1 MQTLNLMK
9 KQNFKNGVLKLEKL
23 ITVKYLINF

>member
-9 KQNFKNGVLKLEKL
+9 KQNCKNGVLKLEKL
-23 ITVKYLINF
+23 ITVMLIIKT